1 MASSPQGLR
10 DAKQE
15 TLSDAPHRQEPR
27 LVLLS
32 EVLPCHILGAGPEEK
47 LKLGLARPRI
57 KDGA

>member
-1 MASSPQGLR
+1 MTPA
-10 DAKQE
+10 
-15 TLSDAPHRQEPR
+15 HRQEPR